1 MNCHDNDF
9 LHGAKAIARH
19 LGITTR
25 RAFYLCETRAIP
37 VAKIGEKW
45 VARRSR
51 LDAFVDEQMSETK
64 GNEAA

>member
-1 MNCHDNDF
+1 MTCHENDF
-9 LHGAKAIARH
+9 LHGAKEIAGH

-37 VAKIGEKW
+37 VGKIGEKW

-51 LDAFVDEQMSETK
+51 LDAFIDEQMTK
-64 GNEAA
+64 AAGDEAA